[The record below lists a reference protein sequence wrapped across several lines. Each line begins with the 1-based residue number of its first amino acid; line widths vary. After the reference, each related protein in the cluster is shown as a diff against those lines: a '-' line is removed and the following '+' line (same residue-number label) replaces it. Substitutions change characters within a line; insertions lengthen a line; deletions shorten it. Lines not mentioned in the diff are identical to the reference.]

1 MAAHREDHQRVRI
14 TKTVGA
20 LAITG
25 VAGVGL
31 AVFSLWPIGDSA
43 PVPGNN
49 VGAVVIDP
57 TPDATT
63 QPVLPTS
70 PTPTPS
76 ASASP
81 TAASTDDGTQSSI
94 TRAAV
99 HPATKPTAAPSTSKP
114 ATAKPTAT
122 PSASTPAATPSAP
135 SPSATPTTP
144 DPSPTADQ
152 PTPDPSATDPSATP
166 AS

>member
-31 AVFSLWPIGDSA
+31 AVFSLWPTSASA
-43 PVPGNN
+43 PVPGTN

-76 ASASP
+76 ASP
-81 TAASTDDGTQSSI
+81 TATSTDGTQSSI

-99 HPATKPTAAPSTSKP
+99 HPTTKPTAAPSTSKP

-144 DPSPTADQ
+144 DPSPTAVQ

-166 AS
+166 AP

>member
-31 AVFSLWPIGDSA
+31 AVFSLWPTSDSA
-43 PVPGNN
+43 PVPGTN

-76 ASASP
+76 VSP
-81 TAASTDDGTQSSI
+81 AATSTDGTQSSI

-99 HPATKPTAAPSTSKP
+99 HPTTKPTAAPSTSKP

-144 DPSPTADQ
+144 DPSPTAVQ

-166 AS
+166 AP

>member
-14 TKTVGA
+14 TKTIGA

-31 AVFSLWPIGDSA
+31 AVFSLWPTGDSA
-43 PVPGNN
+43 PVPGTN

-76 ASASP
+76 ASP
-81 TAASTDDGTQSSI
+81 TAASTDGTQSSI
-94 TRAAV
+94 SRAAAV
-99 HPATKPTAAPSTSKP
+99 HPTTKPTAAPSTSKP

-144 DPSPTADQ
+144 DPSPTAD